1 MKIKHLSLTNF
12 RNYENL
18 NVGFSESLNI
28 IYGLNGSGKT
38 NLVEAIYLLAL
49 SKSFRINKEKVLI
62 KKDKLKTK
70 IRGDVYKK
78 NDCSSYEIELT
89 HEGKKVLINDQVID
103 KISNY
108 ISRINIILFNPDDVR
123 LVSDAPSER
132 RKFINIEISQLYKEY
147 LVLLNNYNK
156 ILKQRN
162 FYLRSMYIKG
172 YHDMDFLNI
181 LTSKLIEY
189 GLLINKYRQEFVDN
203 INKYIAEIY
212 KNIFGYGELKVKYNS
227 TFNNHSKD
235 DILKKYQKN
244 LKNELSAGKTL
255 DGIHHDDFIFVLDGN
270 NLKEWGSEGQ
280 RKNSIIA
287 FKLAEIKVFNDIK
300 NDYPILILDDLFS
313 ELDKEKV
320 KNLLKILDSSVQTFI
335 TCTDLRNINKNY
347 YKNAKK
353 IMVCNGILKE
363 EL

>member
-18 NVGFSESLNI
+18 NVDFSESLNI

-49 SKSFRINKEKVLI
+49 SKSFRISKEKVLI
-62 KKDKLKTK
+62 KKGKVKTK
-70 IRGDVYKK
+70 VRGDIYKK
-78 NDCSSYEIELT
+78 NDLSSYEIELT
-89 HEGKKVLINDQVID
+89 QEGKKVLINNQVID

-108 ISRINIILFNPDDVR
+108 VSRINIILFNPDDIR

-132 RKFINIEISQLYKEY
+132 RKFINIEISQIYKEY

-162 FYLRSMYIKG
+162 FYLRSMYING

-181 LTSKLIEY
+181 LTSKLVEY
-189 GLLINKYRQEFVDN
+189 GLLINKYRREFIDN
-203 INKYIAEIY
+203 INKYIEEIY
-212 KNIFGYGELKVKYNS
+212 RSIFGYGELKVKYNS
-227 TFNNHSKD
+227 TYNKHDKES
-235 DILKKYQKN
+235 ILKKYQKN
-244 LKNELSAGKTL
+244 YKNELNAGKTL
-255 DGIHHDDFIFVLDGN
+255 DGIHHDDIIFTLDGN

-287 FKLAEIKVFNDIK
+287 FKLAEIKVINDIK

-320 KNLLKILDSSVQTFI
+320 KNLLKLLDDEVQTFI
-335 TCTDLRNINKNY
+335 TCTDLRNVNKKY
-347 YKNAKK
+347 YQNAKK
-353 IMVCNGILKE
+353 IMICDGILKE
-363 EL
+363 EM

>member
-1 MKIKHLSLTNF
+1 MRIKHLSLTNF

-70 IRGDVYKK
+70 VRGDVYKN

-89 HEGKKVLINDQVID
+89 REGKKVLINDQVID

-162 FYLRSMYIKG
+162 FYLRSMNIKG

-181 LTSKLIEY
+181 LTSKLVEY
-189 GLLINKYRQEFVDN
+189 GLLINKYRQEFIDN
-203 INKYIAEIY
+203 INKYIAETY

-227 TFNNHSKD
+227 TFNNHIKD

-244 LKNELSAGKTL
+244 LKNELNAGKTL

-270 NLKEWGSEGQ
+270 NLKEWVSEGQ

-320 KNLLKILDSSVQTFI
+320 KNLLRLLDSSVQTFI